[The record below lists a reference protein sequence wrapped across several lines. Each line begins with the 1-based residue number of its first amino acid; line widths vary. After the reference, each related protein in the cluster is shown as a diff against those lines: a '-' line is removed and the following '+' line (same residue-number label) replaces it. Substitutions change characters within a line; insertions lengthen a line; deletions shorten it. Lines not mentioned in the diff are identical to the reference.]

1 MQFSVLLSI
10 YHKENPL
17 FFHRAMTS
25 IWDEQSLKPDEI
37 VLVEDGPL
45 TDPLYEAISFWKEKI
60 PTIIKIIKLKKNQG
74 LGKALAI
81 GLEACSF
88 EIVARMDTDDISLPH
103 RFEKQI
109 KYFKKNAIAGL
120 NYSIDVC
127 GSLVDEFDDDENNI
141 LSTRKLPEF
150 HHAISTFS
158 KKRNPVNHP
167 SVMYKKDLIINA
179 GNYQPMDY
187 FEDWYLWVRALENN
201 AKFYNIQESLVKM
214 RAGFTQLERR
224 SGLKYAEKEFNFFNT
239 LRKRKYLNSFQYLL
253 FFGRILIRLLP
264 RRIIHLIYKLLRGKK

>member
-10 YHKENPL
+10 YHKENHL

-45 TDPLYEAISFWKEKI
+45 TDSLYEAISYWQKKI
-60 PTIIKIIKLKKNQG
+60 PTILKTIKLDENQG

-88 EIVARMDTDDISLPH
+88 DIVARMDTDDIALPH

-109 KYFKKNAIAGL
+109 QYFNKNAIPAV
-120 NYSIDVC
+120 NYLIDVC
-127 GSLVDEFDDDENNI
+127 GSWVDEFDDDENNI

-150 HHAISTFS
+150 HHAIATFS

-167 SVMYKKDLIINA
+167 SVMYKKDVIIKA
-179 GNYQPMDY
+179 GNYQPMDH
-187 FEDWYLWVRALENN
+187 FEDWFLWVRVLEHG
-201 AKFYNIQESLVKM
+201 ATFYNIQESLVKM
-214 RAGFTQLERR
+214 RAGFNQLERR
-224 SGLKYAEKEFNFFNT
+224 SGPKYAEKEFYFFNT